1 MDLDYLI
8 RRLDDETQRA
18 LEATC
23 PEARTAHLA
32 LAKQYEEWIAVLRG
46 EHRLGLRIVGR

>member
-46 EHRLGLRIVGR
+46 EHRVGLRIVGR